1 MQCVSTLTRSY
12 LHDYASRFLHNDD
25 NNYNNNNIHIASLR
39 ARSCKRFNFWR
50 AEQTLPFLL
59 LFPAAHKSEGASEC
73 FPLILNS
80 ICRITL
86 ESRRISRESL
96 SNCLCS
102 LPPKALICTQHN
114 CLIRCMN
121 ICTLGF
127 SAFHHSLHTVIPPPS
142 SPTLALPSPLLAK
155 SHHVWMDARTQTRTD
170 SAFISFF
177 ATCKLAVLH
186 LNGSH

>member
-1 MQCVSTLTRSY
+1 M
-12 LHDYASRFLHNDD
+12 HDYASCFLHNDD

-39 ARSCKRFNFWR
+39 VRSCKRVNFWR

-80 ICRITL
+80 ICRITR

-121 ICTLGF
+121 ICTQGF
-127 SAFHHSLHTVIPPPS
+127 SAFHHSLHTVIPPP
-142 SPTLALPSPLLAK
+142 PLLHFHLLYWPNLITSGWTHGHRRA
-155 SHHVWMDARTQTRTD
+155 QTPR
-170 SAFISFF
+170 SFLFF

>member
-1 MQCVSTLTRSY
+1 MIMQVVFFTTTTTTTTTRTYILRRWEHVRANESI
-12 LHDYASRFLHNDD
+12 SGERSKR
-25 NNYNNNNIHIASLR
+25 SLF
-39 ARSCKRFNFWR
+39 SS
-50 AEQTLPFLL
+50 FLL
-59 LFPAAHKSEGASEC
+59 HKSEGASEC

-80 ICRITL
+80 ICRITR

-127 SAFHHSLHTVIPPPS
+127 SAFHHSLHTVIPSPP

-170 SAFISFF
+170 AAFISFF
-177 ATCKLAVLH
+177 STCKLAVLH